1 MNVSKAKTATIMNKF
16 TIQQLQQMRESEDRV
31 EFKAGE
37 GGNISYDGRGK
48 TNPKDRRRCI
58 LGYVIALCNE
68 GGGRLVIGM
77 HDNYPHRVTG
87 TRQAHNAIGQLESD
101 IYRDTTIRPE
111 IYELYDEENRRVLV
125 IEVPSRP
132 IGKVFKFEDVPL
144 MRVGEE
150 LKPMSDAMYLKI
162 LQESEP
168 DFSEKICEGLTLEDL
183 DEEAIRVMKQGY
195 AQRWNKPEFVSTP
208 TLQVVRDFAL
218 MNKDGQLTNA
228 ALILLGKSEAIR
240 KHLYCNRVTVE
251 YRLYH
256 SMIEYTARQEFQE
269 PLVLM
274 VDSVWNYINQPAS
287 NPLQHYNDGFRIGDI
302 PAFNREVVREAILN
316 ACCHRVMFIQSD
328 VVVKQYPDQLV
339 ITNAGGFP
347 VGVDVDN
354 ILTVNSMPRCK
365 LITEVLQKAG
375 FIEKS
380 GQGVDKMFY
389 HCLMDGKLLPDYSLT
404 DDWQVCLRLPG
415 EIKYPAFMLYA
426 RELQNARPA
435 NNKLNVFDL
444 LALFRASQGDS
455 QRHTDEVTLRKLINE
470 GLLISAQDGYKLSDR
485 YYEIAKNVGTVEN
498 TQKYDAVNVP
508 VNDTVK
514 LPQLTERQKKIYH
527 IIKDGTI
534 NDTAN
539 VPINV
544 PINAS
549 GLATILNV
557 SEKTIKRDLYVL
569 RDLNLIKY
577 VGSNKTGHWEIENE
591 DRSH

>member
-1 MNVSKAKTATIMNKF
+1 MNKF

-37 GGNISYDGRGK
+37 GGNVSYDGRGK

-77 HDNYPHRVTG
+77 HDNFPHRVTG
-87 TRQAHNAIGQLESD
+87 TRQAQDAIGQLEPD

-208 TLQVVRDFAL
+208 TLQVLRDFAL

-389 HCLMDGKLLPDYSLT
+389 HCLMDGKCLPDYSLT
-404 DDWQVCLRLPG
+404 DEWQVCLRLPG

-444 LALFRASQGDS
+444 LALFRASQGES
-455 QRHTDEVTLRKLINE
+455 QRHTDEVTLRKLTDE

-485 YYEIAKNVGTVEN
+485 YYVIVKNVGTVEDN
-498 TQKYDAVNVP
+498 RKDDTVNVP

-514 LPQLTERQKKIYH
+514 LPQLTERQKRIYC

-534 NDTAN
+534 NGTINDT
-539 VPINV
+539 
-544 PINAS
+544 INAQT
-549 GLATILNV
+549 L
-557 SEKTIKRDLYVL
+557 SEALGASVTTIKRDLYVL

-577 VGSNKTGHWEIENE
+577 VGSNKTGHWEVIN
-591 DRSH
+591 

>member
-1 MNVSKAKTATIMNKF
+1 MNKF

-87 TRQAHNAIGQLESD
+87 TRQAQDAIGQLESD

-168 DFSEKICEGLTLEDL
+168 DFSEKICEGLSLEDL

-195 AQRWNKPEFVSTP
+195 AQRWNKPE
-208 TLQVVRDFAL
+208 
-218 MNKDGQLTNA
+218 
-228 ALILLGKSEAIR
+228 
-240 KHLYCNRVTVE
+240 
-251 YRLYH
+251 
-256 SMIEYTARQEFQE
+256 
-269 PLVLM
+269 
-274 VDSVWNYINQPAS
+274 
-287 NPLQHYNDGFRIGDI
+287 
-302 PAFNREVVREAILN
+302 
-316 ACCHRVMFIQSD
+316 
-328 VVVKQYPDQLV
+328 
-339 ITNAGGFP
+339 
-347 VGVDVDN
+347 
-354 ILTVNSMPRCK
+354 
-365 LITEVLQKAG
+365 
-375 FIEKS
+375 
-380 GQGVDKMFY
+380 
-389 HCLMDGKLLPDYSLT
+389 
-404 DDWQVCLRLPG
+404 
-415 EIKYPAFMLYA
+415 
-426 RELQNARPA
+426 
-435 NNKLNVFDL
+435 
-444 LALFRASQGDS
+444 
-455 QRHTDEVTLRKLINE
+455 
-470 GLLISAQDGYKLSDR
+470 QDGYKLSDR
-485 YYEIAKNVGTVEN
+485 YYEIVKNVGIVEN
-498 TQKYDAVNVP
+498 NRKDDTVNVP

-514 LPQLTERQKKIYH
+514 SPQLTERQKRIYH

-539 VPINV
+539 DTVTAKTLSEALG
-544 PINAS
+544 AS
-549 GLATILNV
+549 II
-557 SEKTIKRDLYVL
+557 TIKRDLAAMQSVGV
-569 RDLNLIKY
+569 IKR
-577 VGSNKTGHWEIENE
+577 VGSDKTGHWEAIVK
-591 DRSH
+591 